1 MKNNK
6 SLIIGLLSLM
16 TVSLFSCAHID
27 ISRINT
33 SEYYK
38 GTINDSLYVVKFE
51 NLSNASAKE
60 IDGVFYKVDT
70 SIYADP
76 VTFNSKLKG
85 KKIILRTKDGEKE
98 MTCSLN
104 KVSEDVISGKY
115 KSANGNNDFT
125 FSMIAEPEYKSF
137 NLQYIDEIYAV
148 TVDNDVV
155 YGKVKGN
162 WTSLPET
169 EEPFAKVFANKLD
182 DVAYYNL
189 HPNNLDLT
197 MDIYQ
202 PVDNGTKLR
211 PLFMIIHGGAFFNE
225 DKQSKPIILM
235 ANHFA
240 SMGYVVVSINYRMGF
255 LPSKN
260 QIDRIGY
267 KATQDANAAMRYLVA
282 NAYRYRIDKNLLFVG
297 GMSAGGITALNMTFM
312 RSQNIPKS
320 ATKSGLFKDDLGPIN
335 AVSPEYTES
344 YHIKAVAN
352 MWGAVHDLS
361 MLDNSV
367 TSIISFHGDAD
378 NIVPYDEGYPFQ
390 LLVEKVPKLKL
401 NEYVVNKMYGSKVI
415 HQYADKIG
423 LRNKLYTKHN
433 AKHGL
438 HKGEVL
444 GTVSP
449 YFYFIEDSITAFFY
463 PEIVKNP
470 VEFEQDKFDH
480 TMFSAVSTDVDELYW
495 RVVGG
500 VILES
505 DDRSAKVLMFR
516 DKPVHLL
523 TISGKYKDGIEFRET
538 KTY

>member
-1 MKNNK
+1 MAV
-6 SLIIGLLSLM
+6 
-16 TVSLFSCAHID
+16 TLFSCAHID

-33 SEYYK
+33 SDYYR

-51 NLSNASAKE
+51 DISKASAKE

-70 SIYADP
+70 SIYAEP
-76 VTFNSKLKG
+76 VTFKSKVRG
-85 KKIILRTKDGEKE
+85 KKIILRAGDGENV
-98 MTCSLN
+98 MRCSLN
-104 KVSEDVISGKY
+104 KVSEDVIYGKY
-115 KSANGNNDFT
+115 KSVNGNNNFT
-125 FSMIAEPEYKSF
+125 FNKIVEPEYKSF
-137 NLQYIDEIYAV
+137 NPQYTGEIYDV

-155 YGKVKGN
+155 YGKAKGN

-169 EEPFAKVFANKLD
+169 EEPFAKVFASKLD

-202 PVDNGTKLR
+202 PVDDGIRLR

-225 DKQSKPIILM
+225 DKQSRPIIIM

-320 ATKSGLFKDDLGPIN
+320 VSKSGLFKEDLGPIN
-335 AVSPEYTES
+335 AVSPEYTEP
-344 YHIKAVAN
+344 YHIKVVAN
-352 MWGAVHDLS
+352 MWGAVHDIS
-361 MLDNSV
+361 MLDNSN

-390 LLVEKVPKLKL
+390 LLVEKAPKLRL
-401 NEYVVNKMYGSKVI
+401 NELVVNKMYGSKVI

-449 YFYFIEDSITAFFY
+449 YFYFIEDSITSFFY

-470 VEFEQDKFDH
+470 VEFEQDRYDH
-480 TMFSAVSTDVDELYW
+480 TMFTAVSADVDELYW
-495 RVVGG
+495 KVVGG

-505 DDRSAKVLMFR
+505 DDRSAKVLMLR
-516 DKPVHLL
+516 DKSEHSL
-523 TISGKYKDGIEFRET
+523 TISGKYKGGIEFRET
-538 KTY
+538 KNY